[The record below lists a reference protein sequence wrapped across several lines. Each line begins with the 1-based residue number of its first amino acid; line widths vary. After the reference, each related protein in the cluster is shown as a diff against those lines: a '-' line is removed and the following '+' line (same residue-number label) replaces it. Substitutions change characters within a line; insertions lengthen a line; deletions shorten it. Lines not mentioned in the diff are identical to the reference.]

1 MKNILILLCALL
13 LGSACNSNSSPQE
26 EKEERHYLKV
36 NGKTMGTYYS
46 VSYNDP
52 EKRNLKNV
60 VDSLLKVINLEVSTY
75 IEYSLISQFN
85 KRAGAKEE
93 IIIEDNHFAQN
104 LRKSRIVYEETKGA
118 FDPTV
123 MQLVNYWGFGY
134 SPKRAVEV
142 IDSIRIDSIMDYVG
156 FTKLRIKEIEGQ
168 KLSIVKPLGGIQLDF
183 SALAKG
189 YGVDAVGRLLEQHG
203 IDNYLVDIGGE
214 MVAKGKNAGNGWW
227 QVGVRTPQKGVTEI
241 ESILSLENQ
250 ALATSGN
257 YENFYE
263 VNGRKYGHTI
273 NPKSGY
279 PEISSLLSATVVAN
293 DCMTA
298 DAYATAFM
306 VMGLDRAF
314 ELASEISG
322 LEACFIYGTENGE
335 LGVMY
340 TEGLKNKMY

>member
-1 MKNILILLCALL
+1 MKNVLILLFALF
-13 LGSACNSNSSPQE
+13 LGSACNSNSSSQ
-26 EKEERHYLKV
+26 KEEDKRHYLKV

-46 VSYNDP
+46 VSYNDS
-52 EKRNLKNV
+52 EKRNLKKPI
-60 VDSLLKVINLEVSTY
+60 DSLLEVINMDVSTY
-75 IEYSLISQFN
+75 IDVSLISQFN
-85 KRAGAKEE
+85 KRSGSKEA

-104 LRKSRIVYEETKGA
+104 LRKSRVVYQETEGA

-134 SPKRAVEV
+134 SPKRAVEEV
-142 IDSIRIDSIMDYVG
+142 DSIRIDSIMDYVG
-156 FTKLRIKEIEGQ
+156 FTKLRIKEIENR
-168 KLSIVKPLGGIQLDF
+168 KLSIIKPLTGIQLDF

-189 YGVDAVGRLLEQHG
+189 YGVDALGHLLEQYG
-203 IDNYLVDIGGE
+203 ISDYLVDIGGE
-214 MVAKGKNAGNGWW
+214 MVARGKNAGNGWW
-227 QVGVRTPQKGVTEI
+227 QVGVRTPKKGVSDI
-241 ESILSLENQ
+241 ESIISLENQ

-279 PEISSLLSATVVAN
+279 PEISSLLSATVLTS

-314 ELASEISG
+314 ELASETSG

-340 TEGLKNKMY
+340 TEGLKEKMY

>member
-1 MKNILILLCALL
+1 MKNILILLFVLF
-13 LGSACNSNSSPQE
+13 LGSACNSNSSPKQE
-26 EKEERHYLKV
+26 EDKKHYLKV
-36 NGKTMGTYYS
+36 TGKTMGTYYA
-46 VSYNDP
+46 VTYNDP
-52 EKRNLKNV
+52 QKRNLKSGI
-60 VDSLLKVINLEVSTY
+60 DSLLEIINLEVSTY
-75 IEYSLISQFN
+75 IDSSLISQFN
-85 KRAGAKEE
+85 KKAGAKEE
-93 IIIEDNHFAQN
+93 MIIEDNHFAQN
-104 LRKSRIVYEETKGA
+104 LRKAREIYQETEGA

-142 IDSIRIDSIMDYVG
+142 VDSMRVDSIMEYVG
-156 FTKLRIKEIEGQ
+156 FTKLRIKEIEGR
-168 KLSIVKPLGGIQLDF
+168 KLSVIKPLSEIQLDF

-189 YGVDAVGRLLEQHG
+189 YGVDAVGQLLEQHG
-203 IDNYLVDIGGE
+203 IMDYLVDIGGE
-214 MVAKGKNAGNGWW
+214 MVARGKNAGGGWW
-227 QVGVRTPQKGVTEI
+227 QVGVRTPQKGTNEI

-250 ALATSGN
+250 AMATSGN

-279 PEISSLLSATVVAN
+279 PEISSLLSATVLTS

-314 ELASEISG
+314 ELAAETPE

-340 TEGLKNKMY
+340 TEGLKEEMD

>member
-1 MKNILILLCALL
+1 MKNILILLFALL
-13 LGSACNSNSSPQE
+13 LGSACNSNSSPKQE
-26 EKEERHYLKV
+26 KSKKHYLKV
-36 NGKTMGTYYS
+36 NGKTMGTYYA
-46 VSYNDP
+46 VSYHDP
-52 EKRNLKNV
+52 QKRNLKQGI
-60 VDSLLKVINLEVSTY
+60 DSLLEMINLEVSTY
-75 IEYSLISQFN
+75 IDSSLISQFN

-93 IIIEDNHFAQN
+93 VVIEDNHFAQN
-104 LRKSRIVYEETKGA
+104 LRKARDVYQETEGA

-134 SPKRAVEV
+134 SPKRAVEEV
-142 IDSIRIDSIMDYVG
+142 DSVRIDSIMEYVG
-156 FTKLRIKEIEGQ
+156 FSKLRIKEIEG
-168 KLSIVKPLGGIQLDF
+168 KRLSIIKPLSEMQLDF

-189 YGVDAVGRLLEQHG
+189 YGVDAVGQLLEQYG
-203 IDNYLVDIGGE
+203 IVDYLVDIGGE
-214 MVAKGKNAGNGWW
+214 MVARGKNAGNGWW
-227 QVGVRTPQKGVTEI
+227 QVGVRTPQKGINDV

-257 YENFYE
+257 YEKFYE

-273 NPKSGY
+273 NPKNGY
-279 PEISSLLSATVVAN
+279 PEMSSLLSATVLAG

-306 VMGLDRAF
+306 VMGLDDAF
-314 ELASEISG
+314 ELAVETPG

-340 TEGLKNKMY
+340 TEGLKEEMH